1 MFVEENKMNARN
13 TMPEFGRSPLSAPSQ
28 LTLLSLFS
36 LQILDD
42 SNNIRVSDGQMRGL
56 ELLLEFSKRAL
67 GTYIP

>member
-1 MFVEENKMNARN
+1 MLAIQCR
-13 TMPEFGRSPLSAPSQ
+13 RSGEALSQQ

-67 GTYIP
+67 GRCVHTMKIIHI

>member
-1 MFVEENKMNARN
+1 MLAIQC
-13 TMPEFGRSPLSAPSQ
+13 RSSGEAPSQ

-42 SNNIRVSDGQMRGL
+42 SNNIRGLRGL

>member
-1 MFVEENKMNARN
+1 MLAIQCRSSVE
-13 TMPEFGRSPLSAPSQ
+13 APSQ
-28 LTLLSLFS
+28 LTLLSQFS

-42 SNNIRVSDGQMRGL
+42 SNNIRGLKGQMRGL